1 MLWMCSEI
9 AGVTGDRVQTAW
21 LETWYHNVMVMRMGG
36 VQVHTFTAAT
46 AATADTAAWG
56 LVM

>member
-1 MLWMCSEI
+1 MCSEI

-21 LETWYHNVMVMRMGG
+21 LETWCHNFMVMRMGG

>member
-1 MLWMCSEI
+1 MCSEI

-36 VQVHTFTAAT
+36 VHTFT